1 MLPGSVAGMWW
12 LFACIA
18 DVPVRDDFS
27 AAGGDPERGR
37 YLGEHVANCL
47 MCHSQRDWTR
57 LGAPNTDGALGA
69 GHGSTQEVEA
79 FPEGTVVWTRN
90 LTSDPA
96 TGLGAWSDGEIARAV
111 TSGLSRDGT
120 PLFLNMP
127 YDQFGTMAE
136 PDLVD
141 VVAWLRTLPP
151 VERRIPDRVLPFP
164 LNLVVRTMPREPAL
178 LDAAPTAGAERGA
191 YLANLASCVW
201 CHSPVD
207 AQSVVVPG
215 RELAG
220 GHEFH
225 MPSGGTVRSANLT
238 PHATGL
244 GGWSRA
250 AFVGRFRGATAEALH
265 GTEVGPGQFQ
275 TPMPWV
281 PLSGLTDDDLGAIW
295 DWLALQP
302 PLESVV
308 VKWTPDGV
316 AAP

>member
-1 MLPGSVAGMWW
+1 MWTS
-12 LFACIA
+12 LIACIV
-18 DVPVRDDFS
+18 DVPVRADFS
-27 AAGGDPERGR
+27 AAAGDPERGR

-69 GHGSTQEVEA
+69 GHGSTQQIEP

-127 YDQFGTMAE
+127 YDQFSKLAE

-141 VVAWLRTLPP
+141 LVAWLRTVPP
-151 VERRIPDRVLPFP
+151 VERKIPDRVLPFP
-164 LNLVVRTMPREPAL
+164 LGLVVRTMPMEPAL
-178 LDAAPTAGAERGA
+178 VAEAPTSGPARGA
-191 YLANLASCVW
+191 YLANLGSCVW

-207 AQSVVVPG
+207 SNSVVVPG
-215 RELAG
+215 KELSG
-220 GHEFH
+220 GHTWE
-225 MPSGGTVRSANLT
+225 MPSGGTVASANLT
-238 PHATGL
+238 SHSTGL
-244 GGWSRA
+244 GGWSKE
-250 AFVGRFRGATAEALH
+250 AFVGRFRGATAESMH
-265 GTEVGPGQFQ
+265 GVEVGPGGFQ

-281 PLSGLTDDDLGAIW
+281 PFSGMREEDLGAIW
-295 DWLALQP
+295 EWLQTQP
-302 PLESVV
+302 PRENTV
-308 VKWTPDGV
+308 VKWTP
-316 AAP
+316 AP